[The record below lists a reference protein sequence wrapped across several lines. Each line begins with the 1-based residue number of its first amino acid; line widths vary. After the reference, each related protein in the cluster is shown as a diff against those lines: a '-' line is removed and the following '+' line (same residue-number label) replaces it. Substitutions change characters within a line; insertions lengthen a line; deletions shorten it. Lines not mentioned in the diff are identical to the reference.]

1 MKMASSDCTR
11 PTMTRPV
18 SYPHVLIEGPTSQ
31 DRVWWRVVLDL
42 KPDQSG
48 IQREV
53 RIIELHS
60 GEVDAMGVKQWRR
73 VNFSQK
79 TGMSDWVLVA
89 EAALDL
95 ALQETT

>member
-1 MKMASSDCTR
+1 
-11 PTMTRPV
+11 MTRQA
-18 SYPHVLIEGPTSQ
+18 SYPQILIEGATSQ
-31 DRVWWRVVLDL
+31 ERVFWRVVLDR
-42 KPDQSG
+42 KPDANG
-48 IQREV
+48 VEREI

-60 GEVDAMGVKQWRR
+60 GDVDAMGVKQWRR

-95 ALQETT
+95 ALQETR